1 MEESECKWFATHYGV
16 VPDGTAELSLLSK
29 TKHQQPTNKEK
40 KAMNTA
46 SSEWAAQV
54 AARNEIEMAKARGDA
69 ALMEQGYL
77 PLDYGEQPETTK
89 KEGVAA

>member
-1 MEESECKWFATHYGV
+1 
-16 VPDGTAELSLLSK
+16 
-29 TKHQQPTNKEK
+29 
-40 KAMNTA
+40 MNTA
-46 SSEWAAQV
+46 SSECAAQV

-77 PLDYGEQPETTK
+77 PLAYGEQPETTK